1 MLLTSADKYY
11 RMISMTKRNN
21 TIRRNEM
28 KERIIDALAEVI
40 IIGAGIVSVIMCAIV
55 CSWILLSQI

>member
-1 MLLTSADKYY
+1 LLLTSADKYY

>member
-1 MLLTSADKYY
+1 
-11 RMISMTKRNN
+11 
-21 TIRRNEM
+21 M